1 MVDESTLDCLS
12 VAPES
17 CSADSLDNISAFS
30 AEDPT
35 VAFVLGLLSW
45 CQSIE
50 QALPV
55 SDAAAAASA
64 ELAERQLA
72 RSAEPTTPL
81 CFLLGLVAAR
91 SRLGAALRAIGE
103 TSLQT
108 PPSLAV
114 PQTES
119 SVSHLGDIFR

>member
-1 MVDESTLDCLS
+1 MEKNTADCLS
-12 VAPES
+12 AGPES
-17 CSADSLDNISAFS
+17 RSARSLDNISAFS

-35 VAFVLGLLSW
+35 AAFVLGLLSW

-81 CFLLGLVAAR
+81 CFLMGLVAAR
-91 SRLGAALRAIGE
+91 SRLRAALRAIGE

-119 SVSHLGDIFR
+119 SASHLGDIFR